1 VVDKALILR
10 KLAEVEEYLG
20 QIREY
25 ENIAVE
31 QYAQDWK
38 IQRIVER
45 TLQIMIETCVDIAAH
60 IISDKGFRTPKSYA
74 DTFSILYER
83 GILAEE
89 LFKKIDK
96 MAKFRDIVVH
106 HYDKVDAEI
115 LSGILQRDLG
125 DFLSY
130 KNAIVAMLKT
140 EPS

>member
-1 VVDKALILR
+1 MVDKALILR

-115 LSGILQRDLG
+115 VNGILQRDLG

>member
-1 VVDKALILR
+1 MVDKALILR